1 MHDEGL
7 QAADFIAFK
16 SVEHRRWRP
25 STKGP
30 SFLVDSIRNAAK
42 YQLPKGFE
50 SSAQRDARQQASNSR
65 KRASRDI
72 QQQRDARW
80 QQEENARLEPFT
92 AFWNGLAQIEQTE
105 FEAAA
110 LKLTQPM
117 KRDGYVRLREIG
129 GLVFEQYRKV
139 ILRDHF
145 ERTLLSQSNRD
156 HSA

>member
-92 AFWNGLAQIEQTE
+92 AFWNGLAPTEQAE

-117 KRDGYVRLREIG
+117 KRDGYLRLREIG

-145 ERTLLSQSNRD
+145 ERTLRSQSNRD